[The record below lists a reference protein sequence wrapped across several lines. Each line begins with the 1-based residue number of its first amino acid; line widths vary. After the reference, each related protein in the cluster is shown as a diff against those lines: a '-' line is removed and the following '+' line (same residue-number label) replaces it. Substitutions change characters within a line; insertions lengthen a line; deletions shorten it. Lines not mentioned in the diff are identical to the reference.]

1 MTGWDFLELLV
12 LLLTYF
18 FRSKSNQIY
27 LNFQSFPVDMLSN
40 NWQKF
45 SYIPQGKSTQ
55 RFQCF
60 LQQKKRKRN
69 WNYQLQAQRGK
80 SIFEIVIFKYVNN
93 AYSIKPNMNSLEVN
107 ILLVLDRMKNIQ
119 NKLVIKKKTE
129 MQLHKYLYNSLWTQ
143 SLDIL

>member
-1 MTGWDFLELLV
+1 MIIHMGYLMYQRHYRVPLSYDLTAFEILGQKLSNFLVGILVQTMTPKKYFEITWSLELLV

-60 LQQKKRKRN
+60 LQQKKKKTN
-69 WNYQLQAQRGK
+69 WNYHLLAQRGK
-80 SIFEIVIFKYVNN
+80 LFLKS
-93 AYSIKPNMNSLEVN
+93 
-107 ILLVLDRMKNIQ
+107 
-119 NKLVIKKKTE
+119 
-129 MQLHKYLYNSLWTQ
+129 
-143 SLDIL
+143 